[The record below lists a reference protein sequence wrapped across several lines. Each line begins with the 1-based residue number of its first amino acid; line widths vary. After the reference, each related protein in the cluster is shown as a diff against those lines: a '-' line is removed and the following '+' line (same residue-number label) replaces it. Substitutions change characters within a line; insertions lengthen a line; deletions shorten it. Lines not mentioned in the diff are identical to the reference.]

1 MLPDPLFLNVRMYG
15 IMIAVG
21 ILVCFLVL
29 YRYSRRLSLPEKLM
43 DFVFYDGV
51 FAIVV
56 GFGSAALF
64 QAVLNYRE
72 HPEQGFQF
80 GNGITFMGG
89 LIGGA
94 AAFLIV
100 YFVYGLI
107 YAARHKRAGA
117 GRGEVM
123 LDALTHRTGSL
134 RLWDILPVIPCCITV
149 AHAFG
154 RIGCFF
160 AGCCYGKQTDSF
172 LGVVFPERASLGKVH
187 PTQLYEAAFLFLLF
201 GVLTYLLL
209 VKKYKGTMAIYL
221 IAYAVFRFLI
231 EYLRGD
237 DRGAFIGPFSPS
249 QVWSIPMLLIGVVL
263 LILPS
268 VLRRRRGEAAD
279 RPAEDGQPG

>member
-1 MLPDPLFLNVRMYG
+1 MLPNPLFLNVRMYG

-21 ILVCFLVL
+21 ILICFLVL
-29 YRYSRRLSLPEKLM
+29 YRYAKRLSLSERLV
-43 DFVFYDGV
+43 DFVFYNGV
-51 FAIVV
+51 FSIVV

-72 HPEQGFQF
+72 HPENGFQF

-100 YFVYGLI
+100 YFVYNLI
-107 YAARHKRAGA
+107 YAARHKRQGA
-117 GRGEVM
+117 TGGEVV

-154 RIGCFF
+154 RVGCFF

-172 LGVVFPERASLGKVH
+172 LGVVFPNLSHLGKVH

-201 GVLTYLLL
+201 GLLTYLLL
-209 VKKYKGTMAIYL
+209 VKNYRGTMPVYL

-237 DRGAFIGPFSPS
+237 DRGAFIGIFSPS
-249 QVWSIPMLLIGVVL
+249 QVWSIPMLLIGLAL
-263 LILPS
+263 LILPP
-268 VLRRRRGEAAD
+268 VLRRHRQKAAD
-279 RPAEDGQPG
+279 DSQTAD